1 MAKGM
6 IDNMLNFG
14 PTFIWV
20 VLNLLILYFFLNK
33 FVFTRLTVYMEV
45 RAQGIKESLDNADKS
60 RSDAAKL
67 LKEYEEQLRVARQ
80 EADII
85 IENAKAK
92 AAREY
97 EVILHEAKKDAA
109 GVIARAAEE
118 AEREKQ
124 RSMGEVKAY
133 ASGLALAAASKVL
146 EANMDTVSN
155 RAIVDKFIDEAGVA

>member
-1 MAKGM
+1 
-6 IDNMLNFG
+6 MLDFG

-20 VLNLLILYFFLNK
+20 IVNLLILYFFLNK
-33 FVFTRLTVYMEV
+33 FVFSKLTNYMDA
-45 RAQGIKESLDNADKS
+45 RAQGIKDNLDSAEKS
-60 RSDAAKL
+60 KSDSAKL
-67 LKEYEEQLRVARQ
+67 LRDYEEQLRSARH

-85 IENAKAK
+85 IENARAK

-97 EVILHEAKKDAA
+97 ENILHEAKVDASN
-109 GVIARAAEE
+109 VITRATEE

-124 RSMGEVKAY
+124 RLLGEVKAY

-146 EANMDTVSN
+146 EANMDTAAN